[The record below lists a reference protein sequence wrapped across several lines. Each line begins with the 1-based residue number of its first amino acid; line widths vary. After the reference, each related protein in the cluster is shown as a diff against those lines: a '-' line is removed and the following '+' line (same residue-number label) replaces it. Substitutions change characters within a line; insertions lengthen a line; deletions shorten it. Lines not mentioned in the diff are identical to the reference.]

1 MANSAKCQDELDRLR
16 AENAELKRRLLALE
30 GNESDEKR
38 EEEPI
43 TAQRDEVDNGNGGK
57 FEYCPSAQLV
67 ALADQPIQSAGLAAG
82 FRGRRC
88 APDVNLA
95 LRLDCKLRVG
105 KGGAEACL
113 QCPAAAAKSKC
124 NRSPEGTPVPPP

>member
-1 MANSAKCQDELDRLR
+1 MANSASQDELDRLR

-57 FEYCPSAQLV
+57 FEYCPQHSLSPSQISRYSRQVL
-67 ALADQPIQSAGLAAG
+67 LQD
-82 FRGRRC
+82 F
-88 APDVNLA
+88 
-95 LRLDCKLRVG
+95 
-105 KGGAEACL
+105 GAEGAPRTSILPCGWIVN
-113 QCPAAAAKSKC
+113 S
-124 NRSPEGTPVPPP
+124 E